1 MLQKAMERIKIPKK
15 AIEFIIGLFKNR
27 KLKAIT
33 NYGLTDEIIAGD
45 GLDQEETIFP
55 LLWRIFYDPLL
66 SKIQNNKE
74 LGYIMETK
82 WQPNLNR
89 PDEESIKLRTAAT
102 AFMDDTIWIASSKS
116 NMQRIL
122 DESAIFYKANDS
134 QVNGKKSVL
143 IAINSPKKDPN
154 KVVYIGSS
162 REPLKK
168 LDENDFTR
176 YLGIWLE
183 EKDQKKFI
191 INLLQREIFQVT
203 QALGKKKATDKQVL
217 YILNRVLISRIEYR
231 AQYCFLQERECKKL
245 TAKYIGKFKNTINI
259 FRTCPN

>member
-1 MLQKAMERIKIPKK
+1 MICFQDIVKVFDTVNLKMLQKAMERIKISKK

-33 NYGLTDEIIAGD
+33 SYGLTDEIIAGD
-45 GLDQEETIFP
+45 GLDQEETISP

-82 WQPNLNR
+82 WQPNLNC
-89 PDEESIKLRTAAT
+89 PDEESIRLKTIAT
-102 AFMDDTIWIASSKS
+102 AFMDDTTWIALSKS

-122 DESAIFYKANDS
+122 DKAAIFYKANDS

-143 IAINSPKKDPN
+143 IAINSSKKDLN
-154 KVVYIGSS
+154 KVVYIESNRKS
-162 REPLKK
+162 LKK
-168 LDENDFTR
+168 LDENNFTR

-183 EKDQKKFI
+183 EKNQKKFI
-191 INLLQREIFQVT
+191 INLLQREIFQVI
-203 QALGKKKATDKQVL
+203 QALKKKKTIDK
-217 YILNRVLISRIEYR
+217 
-231 AQYCFLQERECKKL
+231 
-245 TAKYIGKFKNTINI
+245 
-259 FRTCPN
+259 